1 MAKNEQPINEV
12 DDDFDDLKNQKEVY
26 GRIYRITSPV
36 ESVGRPAS
44 EFVGK
49 VAERVDEDYI
59 GRYFGPGR
67 YKIDWRITKSDGTRE
82 KRNEIFNIGS
92 EYAEIYAAEQA
103 KKAKKAETIAPAPAP
118 AAPSPLGGLDLGGL
132 LGGLTVEKITAIGTG
147 LKLIKDF
154 LAPPPTPPAVDV
166 AKLLEIFAANNR
178 PQPVSDA
185 LLIQAMQSLQKTN
198 SPPSL
203 LQQMRELKEI
213 KETLKDETA
222 EETDGEGGQMS
233 FLIEQGL
240 KYLPSILAANKQDF
254 RATGEQARE
263 LPMIAGLIRNNPD
276 LASEFINRAAEQYG
290 RENAQQLA
298 AGFGLQITPIQQQ
311 QQQQDQGGD
320 LENDVEV

>member
-12 DDDFDDLKNQKEVY
+12 DDDFEDLKNQKEVY

-67 YKIDWRITKSDGTRE
+67 YKIDWRITKSDGTKE

-103 KKAKKAETIAPAPAP
+103 KKAKKSETVAPAP
-118 AAPSPLGGLDLGGL
+118 AAPSTLGGLDLCGI
-132 LGGLTVEKITAIGTG
+132 LGGLTVDKITAIGAG

-154 LAPPPTPPAVDV
+154 LAPPPPPPAVDV

-178 PQPVSDA
+178 TQPVSDA

-198 SPPSL
+198 AAPSL
-203 LQQMRELKEI
+203 IQQMRELKEA
-213 KETLKDETA
+213 KEILTDEIGTA
-222 EETDGEGGQMS
+222 DNDGEGGQMS
-233 FLIEQGL
+233 FLIEQAF
-240 KYLPSILAANKQDF
+240 KYLPSLLAANKQDF
-254 RATGEQARE
+254 RATGEQVRE
-263 LPMIAGLIRNNPD
+263 NPMVSGIIRNNPD
-276 LASEFINRAAEQYG
+276 LATEFIKRAAQQYG

-298 AGFGLQITPIQQQ
+298 AGFGLQLTPIQQQ
-311 QQQQDQGGD
+311 EQQQDQGED
-320 LENDVEV
+320 LEKEAV

>member
-12 DDDFDDLKNQKEVY
+12 DDDFEDLKNQKEVY

-67 YKIDWRITKSDGTRE
+67 YKIDWRITKSDGTKE

-103 KKAKKAETIAPAPAP
+103 KKAKKAETVAPAP
-118 AAPSPLGGLDLGGL
+118 AAPSTLGGLDLGGI
-132 LGGLTVEKITAIGTG
+132 LGGLTVDKITAIGAG

-154 LAPPPTPPAVDV
+154 LAPPPPPPAVDV

-198 SPPSL
+198 TPPSL

-222 EETDGEGGQMS
+222 DETDGEGGQMS
-233 FLIEQGL
+233 FLLEQAF
-240 KYLPSILAANKQDF
+240 KYLPSLLAANKQDF
-254 RATGEQARE
+254 RATGAQARE
-263 LPMIAGLIRNNPD
+263 LPMVAGIIRNNPD
-276 LASEFINRAAEQYG
+276 LATEFINRAAQQYG

-298 AGFGLQITPIQQQ
+298 AGFGLQLTPIQQQ
-311 QQQQDQGGD
+311 EQQQDQGEE
-320 LENDVEV
+320 LEKEAV